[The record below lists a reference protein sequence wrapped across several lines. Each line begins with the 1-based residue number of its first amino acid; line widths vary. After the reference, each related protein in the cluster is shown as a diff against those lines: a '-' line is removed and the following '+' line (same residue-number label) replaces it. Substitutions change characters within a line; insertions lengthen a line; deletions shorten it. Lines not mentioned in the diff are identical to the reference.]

1 MKAPWR
7 AGNSTPP
14 ARTVCTT
21 LPFFQ
26 QEIHIFFFWKIIIL
40 SPPKKIIL
48 KMDDHL
54 PPVIPLTC
62 CLRFCSPGVP
72 RRLNGFLMK
81 LHFPNVEDRAL
92 SQTSSSLTKG
102 IRNATFWSNKK
113 GLPWMGSSDI
123 LDVWNFRFFSPV
135 YGVLSWRLV
144 FRYDRLRFSNA
155 AIDTFP
161 IQHLAPVLKKQGV
174 GGWSQLLRSIILKK
188 RNNKFWSQTMKRKMV
203 GWVKSKVWDK

>member
-1 MKAPWR
+1 MA
-7 AGNSTPP
+7 
-14 ARTVCTT
+14 
-21 LPFFQ
+21 
-26 QEIHIFFFWKIIIL
+26 
-40 SPPKKIIL
+40 
-48 KMDDHL
+48 DHL

-62 CLRFCSPGVP
+62 CFRFCSPGVP

-81 LHFPNVEDRAL
+81 LHFPNVEDKAL

-174 GGWSQLLRSIILKK
+174 GGCSQLLRSIILKK
-188 RNNKFWSQTMKRKMV
+188 RNNKFWSQTMKRKN
-203 GWVKSKVWDK
+203 GWVGEVQSLG